1 MVCMIA
7 SDFIACFMVFEVLSM
22 TTLLTRKGE
31 LFQLKRKK
39 KTKGIIGQ
47 VVFLKVFQCFNC
59 LLFVFL
65 LNRMGFCLPYLIL
78 AAGYV

>member
-1 MVCMIA
+1 MICMIA
-7 SDFIACFMVFEVLSM
+7 SDFIACFMFSEILSM
-22 TTLLTRKGE
+22 TTLLAHKGE
-31 LFQLKRKK
+31 HFQLKRKR
-39 KTKGIIGQ
+39 KTKEVIGQ

>member
-7 SDFIACFMVFEVLSM
+7 SDFIAYVMVSEILS
-22 TTLLTRKGE
+22 TTSLLAHKGE
-31 LFQLKRKK
+31 YFQLKRKE
-39 KTKGIIGQ
+39 KTKEIIGQ
-47 VVFLKVFQCFNC
+47 VVFLKVFQWFNC